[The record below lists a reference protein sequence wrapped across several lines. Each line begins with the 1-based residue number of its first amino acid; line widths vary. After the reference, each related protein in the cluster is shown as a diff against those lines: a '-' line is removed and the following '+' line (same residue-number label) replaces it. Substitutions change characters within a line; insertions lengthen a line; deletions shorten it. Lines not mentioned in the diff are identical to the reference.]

1 MGVTTRVGLPF
12 PLFLSGHKNAH
23 PKKSST
29 ISLTQNPNNQQ
40 LTTNSQKM
48 YLNCHSYHSLRYGTI
63 SLSDLIEQ
71 AKICGAKSL
80 ALTDINTVTGIYDFT
95 KQCKAAQ
102 IKPIVGVEFRQ
113 NNKLLYVG
121 LAKNQAGIAEMC
133 RLLTK
138 HNLEKTNLPAKAP
151 LFDNVFVIYPIEN
164 IPDQL
169 QNFEYIGIR
178 TDEIIKLFKPQWK
191 SKIEKAV
198 VLQPVT
204 FSTKKEFNLHRILRA
219 IDNNT
224 LLSKLTEADICKT
237 SETMVAVDALISK
250 YNEYPEIIANTE
262 LLVDQCN
269 FEFEFST
276 PRNKK
281 FYTKSKEGDRLLLE
295 NLAKSG
301 LVKRYGN
308 KNKEA
313 HARVIKELKVI
324 NDLNFGGYFLI
335 TWDII
340 QYSQSRGFMHVG
352 RGSGANS
359 IVSYCLGIT
368 NICPIELDLYFERF
382 LNENRKSPPDFDIDW
397 SWRERDFILD
407 YIFKRFDPG
416 HVAFC
421 GTNVEFKYRS
431 IFREVGKVFGLSKE
445 ELDGLSKA
453 KGRQIDSNSVVKYVE
468 QYGQMLQKYP
478 NQRSMHSCGIIIS
491 EEPITNFT
499 ALEMPPK
506 GFPIVQFDMHVAEA
520 IGFEKFDILS
530 QRGLGTI
537 DEAVQIIEKNRGI
550 KIDITDISISKNEAK
565 CNEFLSIGQTI
576 GCFYIESP
584 AMRGLLRRLKCD
596 NYKILVAA
604 SSIIRPGVAQSGM
617 MREYIF
623 RHNHPDKFEYFHP
636 VFKEQLGETYGVMV
650 YQEDVIKIALHYGG
664 LTAAYG
670 DILRRA
676 ISGKG
681 RSLAELL
688 SVKNQFFVSC
698 QQQGHNPKLSEEVYR
713 QIESFAGYSFC
724 KAHSASYA
732 VESYQSLYLKAYYGI
747 EFMVAAINN
756 GGGFYRPE
764 IYIHEAKMS
773 GATIHNPCI
782 NKSFFETAVYG
793 TDVFLG
799 LSLLK
804 SLSTDLIQNIVS
816 ERSTNGN
823 FSSLQDFMNRIQVGL
838 ESLQTLIF
846 VGSFKFTGQTKSEL
860 IVTARIILINY
871 KSEANNTLLIQEP
884 IKEFKL
890 PVVERSIIEDAFDEI
905 EILSFAVSCSP
916 FDLLQTHFKSDIVAK
931 NLNNYIKK
939 EVKLIAYLV
948 SIKQVPTKAGM
959 MFFGTWIDVEGN
971 YFDTAHF
978 PKSIVQYPFK
988 GGGCYLLLGTVE
1000 VDYHF
1005 PTITITKMAKM
1016 PFKPDPRYAN
1026 AKTLQFKATEQLRGD
1041 ISTTERAPYPQAHE
1055 INLPREKM
1063 LT

>member
-1 MGVTTRVGLPF
+1 
-12 PLFLSGHKNAH
+12 
-23 PKKSST
+23 
-29 ISLTQNPNNQQ
+29 
-40 LTTNSQKM
+40 
-48 YLNCHSYHSLRYGTI
+48 
-63 SLSDLIEQ
+63 
-71 AKICGAKSL
+71 
-80 ALTDINTVTGIYDFT
+80 
-95 KQCKAAQ
+95 
-102 IKPIVGVEFRQ
+102 
-113 NNKLLYVG
+113 
-121 LAKNQAGIAEMC
+121 
-133 RLLTK
+133 
-138 HNLEKTNLPAKAP
+138 
-151 LFDNVFVIYPIEN
+151 
-164 IPDQL
+164 
-169 QNFEYIGIR
+169 
-178 TDEIIKLFKPQWK
+178 
-191 SKIEKAV
+191 
-198 VLQPVT
+198 
-204 FSTKKEFNLHRILRA
+204 
-219 IDNNT
+219 
-224 LLSKLTEADICKT
+224 
-237 SETMVAVDALISK
+237 
-250 YNEYPEIIANTE
+250 
-262 LLVDQCN
+262 
-269 FEFEFST
+269 
-276 PRNKK
+276 
-281 FYTKSKEGDRLLLE
+281 
-295 NLAKSG
+295 
-301 LVKRYGN
+301 
-308 KNKEA
+308 
-313 HARVIKELKVI
+313 
-324 NDLNFGGYFLI
+324 
-335 TWDII
+335 
-340 QYSQSRGFMHVG
+340 
-352 RGSGANS
+352 
-359 IVSYCLGIT
+359 
-368 NICPIELDLYFERF
+368 
-382 LNENRKSPPDFDIDW
+382 
-397 SWRERDFILD
+397 
-407 YIFKRFDPG
+407 
-416 HVAFC
+416 
-421 GTNVEFKYRS
+421 
-431 IFREVGKVFGLSKE
+431 
-445 ELDGLSKA
+445 
-453 KGRQIDSNSVVKYVE
+453 
-468 QYGQMLQKYP
+468 KYP

-506 GFPIVQFDMHVAEA
+506 GFPIVQFDMHVAED

-537 DEAVQIIEKNRGI
+537 DEAVKIIEKNRGI
-550 KIDITDISISKNEAK
+550 KIDITDISLSKNETK
-565 CNEFLSIGQTI
+565 CNELLSIGKTI

-596 NYKILVAA
+596 NYKTLVAA

-623 RHNHPDKFEYFHP
+623 RHNHPDKFEYFHE

-681 RSLAELL
+681 RSLAELQ
-688 SVKNQFFVSC
+688 SVKDQFFVSC
-698 QQQGHNPKLSEEVYR
+698 KAQGHSEKLSEEVYR

-732 VESYQSLYLKAYYGI
+732 VESYQSLYLKTYYGI

-764 IYIHEAKMS
+764 IYIHEAKMN

-948 SIKQVPTKAGM
+948 SIKQVPTKVGM
-959 MFFGTWIDVEGN
+959 MFFGTWIDANGD

-978 PKSIVQYPFK
+978 PKSLINYSFK

-1016 PFKPDPRYAN
+1016 PFQPDPRYAN
-1026 AKTLQFKATEQLRGD
+1026 SNTLQFKVTEQLRGD